1 MSRRDVVVIV
11 LSAVFAAALASLAMG
26 AEAELVNASFE
37 EPMDPAVWACDIAK
51 NWTRW
56 GHWMNRETGWM
67 PTKSG
72 TCLIGYHH
80 WEINGTENSGLS
92 QLVTGVTKG
101 VSYTFSIF
109 AFVDKDTNA
118 ESIQLRLS
126 DGKQDIANQT
136 IAMKSIVRGEWT
148 PLSVTGKAQSDKLW
162 VNVIV
167 EPMKK
172 VMQQWDRKGAIKFDD
187 ADFHATEVYN

>member
-1 MSRRDVVVIV
+1 MSRKDVVVII
-11 LSAVFAAALASLAMG
+11 LTALLAAALANLAIG
-26 AEAELVNASFE
+26 AEPALQNSSFE
-37 EPMDPAVWACDIAK
+37 EAMDPANWTCDIAED
-51 NWTRW
+51 WTRW
-56 GHWMNRETGWM
+56 GHWMNRETGWQ

-92 QLVTGVTKG
+92 QLGPGVTKG
-101 VSYTFSIF
+101 MSYTFSIF
-109 AFVDKDTNA
+109 AFIDKDTNA

-126 DGKQDIANQT
+126 DGKQDIADHVFE
-136 IAMKSIVRGEWT
+136 IKSMVRGEWT
-148 PLSVTGKAQSDKLW
+148 PLAVTGKALSDKMW

-172 VMQQWDRKGAIKFDD
+172 VQNQWDRKGAIKLDD
-187 ADFHATEVYN
+187 ADFHGTEVYE